1 MKSFTTKIWKIPALL
16 LLTLGVVTM
25 FSCKKNNDPT
35 IAEVHAVDSDGNP
48 VPYVD
53 VILSCTSSYDPPLP
67 CEVYIVGKADEKGV
81 FSHETDLP
89 KVLRVYASTMLRDT
103 IITGILPDTTMT
115 IIKDSICGETFI
127 SIKPHETT
135 VQTVVLYDCN

>member
-1 MKSFTTKIWKIPALL
+1 MKTLFKISFFLLIGMSVFAL
-16 LLTLGVVTM
+16 
-25 FSCKKNNDPT
+25 SCKKNNDPT
-35 IAEVHAVDSDGNP
+35 VGEIHAVDKDGNP

-53 VILSCTSSYDPPLP
+53 VVLSCTSSYDPPEP
-67 CEVYIVGKADEKGV
+67 CEIHHEGQADAKGV
-81 FSHETDLP
+81 FRYKTDLP

-103 IITGILPDTTMT
+103 IVTGVLPDTTVT

-127 SIKPHETT
+127 SLKPHETT